1 MLPLVVHC
9 EPPLVIPSDE
19 VATYSQLPPASAS
32 KTLLVVGAVLV
43 PVPPLLIASECVRVS
58 VPIVALAR
66 LASELKRLVED
77 AVVEKK
83 LVLVACEVV
92 AFFAV
97 KFCSVDDASERKPP
111 LKSDAFEEEVATKWS
126 ASTSEVKWPLPVTSR
141 V

>member
-1 MLPLVVHC
+1 M
-9 EPPLVIPSDE
+9 IPSDE

-92 AFFAV
+92 ALLLVKFWKVEEAVARMFTICKVPVAVRLAAV
-97 KFCSVDDASERKPP
+97 K
-111 LKSDAFEEEVATKWS
+111 
-126 ASTSEVKWPLPVTSR
+126 LPEK
-141 V
+141 